1 MTDET
6 KAQERG
12 GKRFGYLAMTLVL
25 LVGIVAGGF
34 AIAGL
39 GMYRHHA
46 MGFGPG
52 HGWRGHHWMQ
62 DGPRSEDFAPR
73 RIERMIGFAAR
84 RLDATDEQKK
94 RLTDIATAAA
104 RDLLPMR
111 DKMREARK
119 QARQILTAPTIDRA
133 ALEALRA
140 AQLAQADAASR
151 RLAQAIADA
160 ADVLTPEQRAKL
172 AQRFDF

>member
-6 KAQERG
+6 KAQARG
-12 GKRFGYLAMTLVL
+12 GKRFGFLAMTMVL

-34 AIAGL
+34 AIASL
-39 GMYRHHA
+39 GIYRHHA
-46 MGFGPG
+46 MGFG

-62 DGPRSEDFAPR
+62 DGPRGEDFAPR
-73 RIERMIGFAAR
+73 RIERMIGLAAR

-94 RLTDIATAAA
+94 RMTDIVTAAA

-140 AQLAQADAASR
+140 AQMAEADAASR
-151 RLAQAIADA
+151 RLAQAIADIG
-160 ADVLTPEQRAKL
+160 DVLTPAQRAKL
-172 AQRFDF
+172 ARRMDF

>member
-1 MTDET
+1 
-6 KAQERG
+6 
-12 GKRFGYLAMTLVL
+12 
-25 LVGIVAGGF
+25 
-34 AIAGL
+34 
-39 GMYRHHA
+39 
-46 MGFGPG
+46 
-52 HGWRGHHWMQ
+52 
-62 DGPRSEDFAPR
+62 
-73 RIERMIGFAAR
+73 MIGFAAR

-133 ALEALRA
+133 ALETLRA
-140 AQLAQADAASR
+140 AQLAEADAASR